1 MRPMEKAGGRQPHA
15 ISLALLFACVV
26 LAWSPETFALDP
38 KLDVSQYA
46 HTSWKIRD
54 GFPKGDLGAIA
65 QTRDGYLWLGTES
78 GLFRFD
84 GVKSVL
90 WHPPANQ
97 ELPSNWIFS
106 LLVTRDGTLWIGT
119 EKGLASWKDGKL
131 TQFPELADRYLFK
144 LLEDHEGTVWAS
156 GMAVSTEGSA
166 QFATAASSVSETTAV
181 LVAERSIY
189 TRTAREISGP
199 E

>member
-1 MRPMEKAGGRQPHA
+1 MEKAGGHRPHA
-15 ISLALLFACVV
+15 ISLVLLFACVL
-26 LAWSPETFALDP
+26 LAWSPDTFALDP

-46 HTSWKIRD
+46 HTSWKTRD
-54 GFPKGDLGAIA
+54 GFPKGDLAAIA
-65 QTRDGYLWLGTES
+65 QTPDGYLWIGTES

-90 WHPPANQ
+90 WRPPANQ

-156 GMAVSTEGSA
+156 GMAVSTGRLCAIRNGSV
-166 QFATAASSVSETTAV
+166 QCF
-181 LVAERSIY
+181 
-189 TRTAREISGP
+189 
-199 E
+199 